1 VPSVTTFT
9 TSFISPGALSSFIA
23 TAPTTHSEIT
33 SEQRSALAERFR
45 QVSLPHHRRLDAW
58 MVEQAAG
65 QSSPFRWSPTTARRV
80 LGNAALRLRFTQ
92 QLSPV
97 VAMDEVIVDQLT
109 RAATGYS
116 RRGSLSSWLSE
127 LSTAQLAL
135 VTSDALNWS
144 HALEE
149 IARSIDENVE
159 VADSD
164 AYYDVATARTTLR
177 GRRDLIVVTESTCT
191 LIRVRSGA
199 PGRTAGAGLRADL
212 TIDAFSRPDGRVAN
226 QIIGVWPDAG
236 LLLRVEGS
244 MADLRA
250 GARDLLRVANLQHS
264 AYFQRALAS

>member
-1 VPSVTTFT
+1 
-9 TSFISPGALSSFIA
+9 
-23 TAPTTHSEIT
+23 
-33 SEQRSALAERFR
+33 
-45 QVSLPHHRRLDAW
+45 
-58 MVEQAAG
+58 
-65 QSSPFRWSPTTARRV
+65 
-80 LGNAALRLRFTQ
+80 
-92 QLSPV
+92 
-97 VAMDEVIVDQLT
+97 MDEVVVEHLS
-109 RAATGYS
+109 RAATGYA
-116 RRGSLSSWLSE
+116 RRGSLSSWLAE

-149 IARSIDENVE
+149 IAKSTEASVE

-177 GRRDLIVVTESTCT
+177 GRRDLVVATEEQRTV
-191 LIRVRSGA
+191 IRVRSGA

-212 TIDAFSRPDGRVAN
+212 AIDAFSRPDGQAAN

-244 MADLRA
+244 IADLKA
-250 GARDLLRVANLQHS
+250 GARDLLRVANLQHT

>member
-1 VPSVTTFT
+1 MTSLT
-9 TSFISPGALSSFIA
+9 TSFVSPGAMNSLINS
-23 TAPTTHSEIT
+23 APAEILEIT

-58 MVEQAAG
+58 MVERGAG
-65 QSSPFRWSPTTARRV
+65 ALTPFRWSPTTARRV
-80 LGNAALRLRFTQ
+80 LGNAALRYRLAHQ
-92 QLSPV
+92 VS
-97 VAMDEVIVDQLT
+97 AMAALDEVVVDHLS
-109 RAATGYS
+109 RAASGYA
-116 RRGSLSSWLSE
+116 RRGSLSTWLCE

-144 HALEE
+144 HSLEE
-149 IARSIDENVE
+149 IARSVDGTVE

-164 AYYDVATARTTLR
+164 AYYDVATGRTTLR
-177 GRRDLIVVTESTCT
+177 GRRDLISTT
-191 LIRVRSGA
+191 SEQRTIIRVRAGA

-212 TIDAFSRPDGRVAN
+212 TIDAFSQPTGHVAQ

-244 MADLRA
+244 LEDLKA
-250 GARDLLRVANLQHS
+250 GARDLLRVANLQHT